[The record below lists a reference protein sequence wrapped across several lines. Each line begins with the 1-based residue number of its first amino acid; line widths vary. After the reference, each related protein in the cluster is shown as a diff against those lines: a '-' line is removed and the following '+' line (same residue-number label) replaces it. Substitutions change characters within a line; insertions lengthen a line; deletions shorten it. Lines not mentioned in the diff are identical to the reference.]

1 MLLCFYLINNCVILT
16 VKTLKKVYNKNIY
29 NKGVFMK
36 NKVLE
41 NSTFNEVINRMY
53 FLLKTRKD
61 TDVAK
66 ALNMNYNTFKS
77 RGRAKSVPFE
87 ELVVYASENN
97 INLDWLL
104 TGEGNIYKDETEK
117 GTIKKIIKGNNNVVS
132 VGSSN
137 RNFQNI
143 FNTREEINET
153 ISVEDIKKIDNFSV
167 RQKLL
172 SEFEFINS
180 TLKAFLRQPNMS

>member
-16 VKTLKKVYNKNIY
+16 VKTLKKVNKNIY